1 MKLNK
6 LLELCRSMHL
16 PEFIRSSRPRHWL
29 TVILVVLL
37 LVFQYRIWFGDGS
50 LSQQEGLAKE
60 VAQQQARNERLTE
73 RNRILAEEV
82 DGLRDD
88 PGAVEERART
98 DLGMTLADETFFL
111 VLETPQQQPA
121 KRPETAKPQEES
133 VDSIPEGLFE
143 E

>member
-6 LLELCRSMHL
+6 LVDWCYSMGL
-16 PEFIRSSRPRHWL
+16 PDFIRSLRPGHY
-29 TVILVVLL
+29 LVALLAVLL
-37 LVFQYRIWFGDGS
+37 LVFQYRIWLGDGS
-50 LSQQEGLAKE
+50 LSQQKELARA
-60 VAQQQARNERLTE
+60 VANQ

-88 PGAVEERART
+88 PGAVEERARS
-98 DLGMTLADETFFL
+98 DLGMTLSDETFFL

-121 KRPETAKPQEES
+121 KRREVEKTQEEV